1 MKWKDRRQTAK
12 GKYVTK
18 ACFAELP
25 RLPGY
30 EPTFTLSADDH
41 DGLLSMEKLFLSY
54 YTDPTEY
61 LFVQEV
67 FEGDFKHWEE
77 MKTGVVMK
85 EYYEDWKQKA
95 LKKLQSEVMQK
106 LIESAIE
113 KNNVQAIKYLLDMQ
127 VEKTKVGRP
136 KKEKKVEEVDQ
147 KDLLADIA
155 RLKA

>member
-1 MKWKDRRQTAK
+1 MLWKDKRQTVK
-12 GKYVTK
+12 GKYITK
-18 ACFAELP
+18 ACFVELP
-25 RLPGY
+25 RLENYTPS
-30 EPTFTLSADDH
+30 FTLSAEDH
-41 DGLLSMEKLFLSY
+41 DGLLSMEKLFLKY

-67 FEGDFKHWEE
+67 FEGDFKHWET
-77 MKTGVVMK
+77 MKTAQIIS

-106 LIESAIE
+106 LIESAID
-113 KNNVQAIKYLLDMQ
+113 KNNIQAIKYLLDMQ
-127 VEKTKVGRP
+127 VEKQKAGRP

-155 RLKA
+155 RLKQ

>member
-1 MKWKDRRQTAK
+1 MLWKDNRQTVK
-12 GKYVTK
+12 GKYITR
-18 ACFAELP
+18 ACFDELP
-25 RLPGY
+25 RLENY
-30 EPTFTLSADDH
+30 TPTFTLSAEDH
-41 DGLLSMEKLFLSY
+41 DGLLSMEKLFLKY

-67 FEGDFKHWEE
+67 FEGDFKHWET
-77 MKTGVVMK
+77 MKTAQIIK

-113 KNNVQAIKYLLDMQ
+113 KNNIQAIKYLLDMQ
-127 VEKTKVGRP
+127 VERPKAGRP

-155 RLKA
+155 RLKC